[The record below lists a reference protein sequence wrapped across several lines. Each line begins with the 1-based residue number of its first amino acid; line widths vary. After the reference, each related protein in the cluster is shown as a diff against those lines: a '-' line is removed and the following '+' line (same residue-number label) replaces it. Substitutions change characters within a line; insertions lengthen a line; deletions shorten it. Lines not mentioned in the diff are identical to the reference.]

1 MLTFPKD
8 GFTDFENAVTRLGV
22 LNARFELVLTLFE
35 SPEPDTDMI
44 CRLVYELSDEYNT
57 ANENFRTVFN
67 SLEHIEASRSLRD
80 FLKKN
85 MGYNGVVIESA
96 ANE

>member
-1 MLTFPKD
+1 MLTFPQD

-57 ANENFRTVFN
+57 AHENFRTVFN
-67 SLEHIEASRSLRD
+67 SLEPIEASRFLRD